1 MATSSTKA
9 VREAISG
16 LMSIR
21 LGGAAVV
28 GCGSSGMVYR
38 GIIAKEVPV
47 SSSAR
52 FARHLQPPQTV
63 PLRTAGSPARLV

>member
-1 MATSSTKA
+1 MATSSTKT

-16 LMSIR
+16 LMSIS

-28 GCGSSGMVYR
+28 GCGSGVMVNF
-38 GIIAKEVPV
+38 KEVPV

-52 FARHLQPPQTV
+52 QVEQE
-63 PLRTAGSPARLV
+63 SSQQQD